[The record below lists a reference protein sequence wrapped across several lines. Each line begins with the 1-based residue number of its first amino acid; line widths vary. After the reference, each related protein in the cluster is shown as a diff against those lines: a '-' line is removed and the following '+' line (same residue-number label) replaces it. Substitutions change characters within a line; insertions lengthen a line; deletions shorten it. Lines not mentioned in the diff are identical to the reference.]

1 MFQFFLPHVM
11 QEICE
16 FTEVPTGSTMVY
28 EHFPAVKILLQLGLG
43 LHVGLG
49 MTVDHLTPKIFL
61 PPHNQIFHKYF
72 KIY

>member
-1 MFQFFLPHVM
+1 M

-16 FTEVPTGSTMVY
+16 FTEVPTGSTMVH

-43 LHVGLG
+43 LGLG
-49 MTVDHLTPKIFL
+49 VTVDHLTPKIFL

-72 KIY
+72 TFSRTFKIY